1 MSIDPMTLL
10 TGAPLTLT
18 HDQTNQP
25 DAQATKML
33 MDAYHQDDGWH
44 CPRCDLVT
52 TNPDEFAQHLIDEFA
67 AGMAN
72 LAKQAPKIRKPTT
85 RGQACQTPT
94 PGRTPPEASKQ
105 PGT

>member
-1 MSIDPMTLL
+1 MSIDPMSLL
-10 TGAPLTLT
+10 TGAPLTLS

-44 CPRCDLVT
+44 CPRCEQVF

-67 AGMAN
+67 AGMAA
-72 LAKQAPKIRKPTT
+72 LAKQAPKIRKPTMQ
-85 RGQACQTPT
+85 GLVCNIP
-94 PGRTPPEASKQ
+94 PGGRTPPVAGKK
-105 PGT
+105 PAT